1 MRLTL
6 LRRVAMLLVCAS
18 APLAFSSF
26 AFAAKP
32 APQDAPLQ
40 IAPIKFSER
49 TLANGLQVIT
59 VPSSASPTVSVQV
72 WYHVGSKDDP
82 QGRSGFAHL
91 FEHLMFKSTAHL
103 KPEQFDR
110 MTEDVGGSNNAF
122 TSNDVTGYTDLVPSN
137 HLEVLLWAEAERM
150 SNLNVVQDNFVSER
164 AVVEEEY
171 RQRIL
176 ASPYGRFA
184 NAIPQAAYQVHPYKR
199 SSIGSIEDLEAATLA
214 DVVAFHATYYRPD
227 NATLVVAGDFDP
239 KQLDAWVDKY
249 FTRVARPAT
258 KLPRVTVAEPAWTAD
273 RSVTV
278 TGPKVPLPAVALVW
292 LAPPTTSDD
301 APALQVAAALLG
313 SGESSR
319 LNQALVYRQQ
329 IAAQA
334 GFDADLRAGP
344 GLLRA
349 TAIAAGGK
357 SLDAVQ
363 QALLAE
369 VLRLAKQAPAAAEL
383 AKVKTQILTGALLTR
398 QTPEGLAS
406 AVAEAAVLGGGAEH
420 VNTDIAALQKVSAGD
435 VQRVMQRYVAGP
447 HKLTLQYLQEAA
459 AK

>member
-1 MRLTL
+1 MGLKT
-6 LRRVAMLLVCAS
+6 LRRVAASIVCVSAS
-18 APLAFSSF
+18 FAAF
-26 AFAAKP
+26 AFAANP
-32 APQDAPLQ
+32 AAVNAPLK
-40 IAPIKFSER
+40 IAPIAFTER
-49 TLANGLQVIT
+49 TLANGLQVIA
-59 VPSSASPTVSVQV
+59 VPSAASPTVSVQV

-82 QGRSGFAHL
+82 AGRSGFAHL
-91 FEHLMFKSTAHL
+91 FEHLMFKGSAHL
-103 KPEQFDR
+103 KAEQFDR

-137 HLEVLLWAEAERM
+137 HIEVLLWAEAERM

-176 ASPYGRFA
+176 ASPYGRFG

-214 DVVAFHATYYRPD
+214 DVVAFHATHYRPD

-249 FTRVARPAT
+249 FARVPKPA
-258 KLPRVTVAEPAWTAD
+258 LPLLAVSATEPAWPAD

-278 TGPKVPLPAVALVW
+278 TGPQVPLPAVALVW
-292 LAPPTTSDD
+292 LAPPVTSAD
-301 APALQVAAALLG
+301 APALQVAAALLSG
-313 SGESSR
+313 GESSR
-319 LNQALVYRQQ
+319 LNQSLVYRQQ
-329 IAAQA
+329 VAGQA
-334 GFDADLRAGP
+334 SFEADLRAGP
-344 GLLRA
+344 GLLIA
-349 TAIAAGGK
+349 SAIAASGK
-357 SLDAVQ
+357 SLAAVQ

-369 VLRLAKQAPAAAEL
+369 LTRLAKQAPSAAEL
-383 AKVKTQILTGALLTR
+383 AKVKTQIVTSALLSR

-406 AVAEAAVLGGGAEH
+406 AVADAAVLGGGAEH
-420 VNTDIAALQKVSAGD
+420 VNTDIVALQNVSAAD
-435 VQRVMQRYVAGP
+435 VRRVMQRYLLGAR
-447 HKLTLQYLQEAA
+447 KLALQYVQEGA

>member
-1 MRLTL
+1 MRLKM
-6 LRRVAMLLVCAS
+6 LRLAAMLLACAS
-18 APLAFSSF
+18 ASF
-26 AFAAKP
+26 AFSFAAAAKP
-32 APQDAPLQ
+32 AQDAALK
-40 IAPIKFSER
+40 IAPIKFTER
-49 TLANGLQVIT
+49 LLPNGLQVIA

-82 QGRSGFAHL
+82 AGRSGFAHL

-150 SNLNVVQDNFVSER
+150 SNLNVVQENFVSER

-176 ASPYGRFA
+176 ASPYGRFG

-249 FTRVARPAT
+249 FTRVAKPAT
-258 KLPRVTVAEPAWTAD
+258 PLPRVTTPEPAWKAD

-301 APALQVAAALLG
+301 APALQVAASLLSG
-313 SGESSR
+313 GESSR
-319 LNQALVYRQQ
+319 LNQSLVYRQQ

-349 TAIAAGGK
+349 TAIAASGK
-357 SLDAVQ
+357 TLAAVER
-363 QALLAE
+363 ALLAE
-369 VLRLAKQAPAAAEL
+369 VMRLAKQPPTAAEL

-420 VNTDIAALQKVSAGD
+420 VNTDIAALQKVSAAD
-435 VQRVMQRYVAGP
+435 VQRVMQRYVVSP
-447 HKLTLQYLQEAA
+447 HKLTLQYVQEGA